1 MLDPIPLHDLP
12 RDRQPAPGGHPY
24 PGHIALL
31 PEVGAEHPHTG
42 DWEASIVS
50 APFRAGSSALGAVG
64 VVGPTA
70 MDYVG
75 VMASVRAVARRL
87 SELATELDA

>member
-1 MLDPIPLHDLP
+1 
-12 RDRQPAPGGHPY
+12 
-24 PGHIALL
+24 
-31 PEVGAEHPHTG
+31 
-42 DWEASIVS
+42 
-50 APFRAGSSALGAVG
+50 
-64 VVGPTA
+64 